1 MEYSK
6 TKGKTKKKEEDGAA
20 DTQSDAAELDSSPPI
35 ILLAPPKDD
44 APKLRMLSL
53 FGTLDEDKVTDLVQG
68 LFALHQY
75 GAEEI
80 YEDPE
85 DPLSPV
91 KEVIYKPIDFNIS
104 TWGGCA
110 RGMFAVYDAMR
121 VVREDCELTTYGL
134 GKVMSAGVLL
144 LAAGTKGKR
153 KIGKNCRVMIHS
165 VRADQYGALHNLEN
179 EFEETKW
186 LQEQHTKALVE
197 ESYLTKRHL
206 KKLLDRKVNVYLT
219 AEEAVEYGIAD
230 IIV

>member
-6 TKGKTKKKEEDGAA
+6 AKTKKEKEEDTPEP
-20 DTQSDAAELDSSPPI
+20 TQDKSLDSESHPPI

-91 KEVIYKPIDFNIS
+91 KEVIYKPIDFNI
-104 TWGGCA
+104 
-110 RGMFAVYDAMR
+110 
-121 VVREDCELTTYGL
+121 
-134 GKVMSAGVLL
+134 
-144 LAAGTKGKR
+144 
-153 KIGKNCRVMIHS
+153 
-165 VRADQYGALHNLEN
+165 
-179 EFEETKW
+179 
-186 LQEQHTKALVE
+186 
-197 ESYLTKRHL
+197 
-206 KKLLDRKVNVYLT
+206 
-219 AEEAVEYGIAD
+219 
-230 IIV
+230 